1 MSVLG
6 IFTQTKVERLQ
17 ERSADALS
25 VFRTTIN
32 NLKDVNTSV
41 QAEVGAKSEAIL
53 KLEREKETLIDMAE
67 ENAILIEKISE
78 FFKPSK

>member
-6 IFTQTKVERLQ
+6 VFTQSRVERLQ
-17 ERSADALS
+17 GRSADALS

-32 NLKDVNTSV
+32 KLKDVNTSV
-41 QAEVGAKSEAIL
+41 QAEVGAKAEAIL